1 MSKGILMIIAKGGI
15 LDGSMGKEEMAG
27 GPGPCLC
34 LCGRQYLAGK
44 KGSAGGA
51 GTPSCGAAGK
61 GNQRKAP
68 RITIYISGA
77 VQEPGL
83 YQVPPGIRF
92 QEALA
97 EAGGVTEEADLT
109 RVNLARKCKDGCQ
122 INVPFLKKKAQK
134 AGTAPSSREA
144 VPSAGAGNGPGQGAA
159 RRINLNQ
166 AGVEELTELP
176 GIGPALARRIVEYR
190 KTQPFRKAEDLQ
202 QVSGIGPAKF
212 QKLRE
217 WVEV

>member
-1 MSKGILMIIAKGGI
+1 MDPWEKKKWLVVLALVFVCVGGSI
-15 LDGSMGKEEMAG
+15 WQE
-27 GPGPCLC
+27 
-34 LCGRQYLAGK
+34 
-44 KGSAGGA
+44 
-51 GTPSCGAAGK
+51 
-61 GNQRKAP
+61 RKALPEGPEPQAVVQQEKATKEKPP

-212 QKLRE
+212 QKHRE
-217 WVEV
+217 WEEE

>member
-1 MSKGILMIIAKGGI
+1 MSLSVWEAVSGR
-15 LDGSMGKEEMAG
+15 KER
-27 GPGPCLC
+27 LC
-34 LCGRQYLAGK
+34 RRGRNPKLWC
-44 KGSAGGA
+44 S
-51 GTPSCGAAGK
+51 
-61 GNQRKAP
+61 
-68 RITIYISGA
+68 SGA

-134 AGTAPSSREA
+134 AGTAPSNREA
-144 VPSAGAGNGPGQGAA
+144 VPSAGAGNGPGQGTA

>member
-1 MSKGILMIIAKGGI
+1 MDPWEKKKWLVVLALVFVCVGGSI
-15 LDGSMGKEEMAG
+15 WQE
-27 GPGPCLC
+27 
-34 LCGRQYLAGK
+34 
-44 KGSAGGA
+44 
-51 GTPSCGAAGK
+51 
-61 GNQRKAP
+61 RKALPEGPEPQAVVQQEKATKEKPP

-144 VPSAGAGNGPGQGAA
+144 VPSAGAGNGPGRGAA

>member
-1 MSKGILMIIAKGGI
+1 MDPWEKKKWLVVLALVFVCVGGSI
-15 LDGSMGKEEMAG
+15 WQE
-27 GPGPCLC
+27 
-34 LCGRQYLAGK
+34 
-44 KGSAGGA
+44 
-51 GTPSCGAAGK
+51 
-61 GNQRKAP
+61 RKALPEGPEPQAVVQQEKATKEKPP

-83 YQVPPGIRF
+83 YQVPLGIRF

-144 VPSAGAGNGPGQGAA
+144 VPSAGAGNGPSQGAA

>member
-1 MSKGILMIIAKGGI
+1 MDPWEKKKWLVVLALVFVCVGGSI
-15 LDGSMGKEEMAG
+15 WQERKALPE
-27 GPGPCLC
+27 GPGP
-34 LCGRQYLAGK
+34 QAVV
-44 KGSAGGA
+44 
-51 GTPSCGAAGK
+51 
-61 GNQRKAP
+61 QQEKATKEKPP

-134 AGTAPSSREA
+134 
-144 VPSAGAGNGPGQGAA
+144 AGAGNGPGQGAA

>member
-1 MSKGILMIIAKGGI
+1 MDPWEKKKWLVVLAIVFVCVGGSI
-15 LDGSMGKEEMAG
+15 WQERNALPEGPEPQAVVQQEKATKEK
-27 GPGPCLC
+27 L
-34 LCGRQYLAGK
+34 
-44 KGSAGGA
+44 
-51 GTPSCGAAGK
+51 
-61 GNQRKAP
+61 P

>member
-1 MSKGILMIIAKGGI
+1 MDPWEKKKWLVVLALVFVCVGGSI
-15 LDGSMGKEEMAG
+15 WQERKALPE
-27 GPGPCLC
+27 GPGP
-34 LCGRQYLAGK
+34 QAVV
-44 KGSAGGA
+44 
-51 GTPSCGAAGK
+51 
-61 GNQRKAP
+61 QQEKATKEKPP

-134 AGTAPSSREA
+134 AGAAPSSREA
-144 VPSAGAGNGPGQGAA
+144 VPFAGAGNGPGQGAA